1 MKVAVT
7 PDLEKII
14 ESELQNG
21 RFQNA
26 EEFLK
31 VAVQHYI
38 VARDLGETYT
48 REEIEETIRRGLAQ
62 IEQGETIDG
71 DDAFAQLRA
80 RSAERRHRGQ

>member
-48 REEIEETIRRGLAQ
+48 REEEEQMTAHLEDLGYL
-62 IEQGETIDG
+62 
-71 DDAFAQLRA
+71 
-80 RSAERRHRGQ
+80 